1 MAGDPQHCSFV
12 LLAEFDILRGAQLTY
27 QFPQP
32 LGTDEWLMANLMLP
46 DGAEKHLEDWTIFFL
61 NQTPFNTIAP
71 VLALEKP
78 EDGHGESTG
87 KGGPESKPELLY
99 VLNLVRTKQDK
110 SLPRGA
116 LVKAMAICT
125 RHPFIQIFKPVLLM
139 ALDDYFSNPSK
150 ECLSRLFDAVN
161 SMDIAGAPVLTR
173 HEKLI
178 MRYSERK
185 DVFAEKFR
193 PQDSVPS
200 TATVPSQPPPSKFG
214 HGRDGSSDSKLS
226 FEEGLLA
233 RARESRDKDDNAS
246 FIIDGGAPPSSH
258 SPSPGGQPQPQTG
271 TSLQGTNL
279 GQYSPSDSSFS
290 LGGSAVWVGED
301 GGGDHTMNGKEKEAM
316 KIPPSISRN
325 RTSVDASSTS
335 SSNAHGSGVI
345 PHLTLGDPLP
355 GIKDTRFFPT
365 MIVYKGHQLPIKIPL
380 STFPEEVGD
389 YSLIQL
395 IQTFSTPTVTV
406 TGPHHP
412 HLHTNGSLTHPIIIL
427 FNALITGKRIVFLG
441 HGRPAGQVASYV
453 LSACSLG
460 SGCGSVL
467 RGFVER
473 AFPYAHLTNR
483 EEWESIP
490 GYIAGVTN
498 LIFESS
504 KSWDLLC
511 DVGTGRMV
519 VSKDISTTYPYS
531 PPPTLA
537 PHLTNRGTLK
547 AESSVGSEEE
557 FGKLR
562 SDHSSSRSEHY
573 DNMFME
579 DIVSAISYHFGE
591 SLVRARFT
599 DYVWRFLRLAARY
612 DEEVSGSTTSGW
624 PTAGYTDRG
633 ERPRLGSGLAVFD
646 DLAGVRELQAN
657 ASRIEGWKQTRM
669 CQYWDIDFKKS
680 LTTDAIQGV
689 DIYHQLSRLRHGKNI
704 PDAEVELMMRTFAE
718 NLQTYDQV
726 VELLALVP
734 PHQGGLLPLSLGL
747 LHPQEIIREYTVDIL
762 NELRQYS
769 IGVLFLQSLNH
780 FQRYAYVRLAAARK
794 AKTVKEQNHIY
805 SPPQHPHTAPLFA
818 LKTPSNRSESSLGGG

>member
-1 MAGDPQHCSFV
+1 
-12 LLAEFDILRGAQLTY
+12 
-27 QFPQP
+27 
-32 LGTDEWLMANLMLP
+32 MANLMLP

-78 EDGHGESTG
+78 EDDPGEG
-87 KGGPESKPELLY
+87 GEDGPEPKQELLY

-150 ECLSRLFDAVN
+150 ECLSRLFDAAN
-161 SMDIAGAPVLTR
+161 SMDICGAPVLTR

-193 PQDSVPS
+193 QPESVSSIATAVNQLPS
-200 TATVPSQPPPSKFG
+200 SKFG

-226 FEEGLLA
+226 FEGGILA
-233 RARESRDKDDNAS
+233 RSKESKDKDDGSS
-246 FIIDGGAPPSSH
+246 FIIDGGAPPSTS
-258 SPSPGGQPQPQTG
+258 SPGLSGQSQPRAG
-271 TSLQGTNL
+271 TPSQGANP

-301 GGGDHTMNGKEKEAM
+301 GGGDHTMNGKDKEPM

-325 RTSVDASSTS
+325 RTSADASSTS

-345 PHLTLGDPLP
+345 PHMTPGDPLH

-365 MIVYKGHQLPIKIPL
+365 TIVYKGHQLPIKIPL

-395 IQTFSTPTVTV
+395 IQTFSTQAATA

-412 HLHTNGSLTHPIIIL
+412 HLHTNGSFTHPVILL

-453 LSACSLG
+453 LSACALG

-511 DVGTGRMV
+511 DVSTGRMV
-519 VSKDISTTYPYS
+519 VSKDISTSHPHS
-531 PPPTLA
+531 PPPTLTT
-537 PHLTNRGTLK
+537 HLSTRGALK

-557 FGKLR
+557 FGKLKP
-562 SDHSSSRSEHY
+562 DHSSSKSENY

-579 DIVSAISYHFGE
+579 DIISAISYHFGE

-599 DYVWRFLRLAARY
+599 DYVWRFVRLAARY
-612 DEEVSGSTTSGW
+612 DEEINGSTRLGW
-624 PTAGYTDRG
+624 PTTSYSERG
-633 ERPRLGSGLAVFD
+633 DRPRLGSGLAFSD
-646 DLAGVRELQAN
+646 DFAGVRELQAN

-669 CQYWDIDFKKS
+669 CKYWDVDFQRS

-704 PDAEVELMMRTFAE
+704 PDGEVELMMRTFAE
-718 NLQTYDQV
+718 NLQNYDQV
-726 VELLALVP
+726 VEMLALVP

-747 LHPQEIIREYTVDIL
+747 LHPQEIIRECTVDIL
-762 NELRQYS
+762 NELRQYP

-780 FQRYAYVRLAAARK
+780 FQRYAYVRLAASRK
-794 AKTVKEQNHIY
+794 AKVVKEQNHLY
-805 SPPQHPHTAPLFA
+805 PPPQHPQTAPLFPP
-818 LKTPSNRSESSLGGG
+818 KTPSNQSESSLAGG